1 MKTLIRMWLVALG
14 FSLHASA
21 QDTTPIKIGT
31 NCTFEGQSAE
41 MGVSVRSALRIAVN
55 EINAVGGVGGRKL
68 QLVERDDKADPAIG
82 RAIAEEL
89 VHKEKVIATIGYC
102 NSGVAAK
109 AIDVYQE
116 AKVPLIIPVA
126 TGTAITK
133 KYAPPAAPENYI
145 FRVAMADQLQVD
157 FILKEMIDRR
167 GLSKIAVFADD
178 TGYGEG
184 GLQDVERLL
193 ALRNLKPVIVE
204 RFKQGVADL
213 TPALM
218 RAREAGADVVFT
230 YALGP
235 DIATISRGRQALG
248 WKVQQTGPWG
258 VGFRNHIDLAGA
270 AAEGAVMPQTFVQD
284 GVMNERST
292 ALVLQYAKMNKVR
305 NIPCAMC
312 AAQTYDAMFLLL
324 NALFRAPNLDGPSI
338 RHALENLDRRIP
350 GVIATYQRPFS
361 KDDHEALDSSILLLG
376 QVKHGLVQYA
386 NPADARR
393 AVLSSRSKLAQK

>member
-1 MKTLIRMWLVALG
+1 MKTTILIWVAALG
-14 FSLHASA
+14 FSLNASA
-21 QDTTPIKIGT
+21 QDATPIKIGT
-31 NCTFEGQSAE
+31 NCTFEGQSGE

-89 VHKEKVIATIGYC
+89 VHKEKVVATIGYC
-102 NSGVAAK
+102 NSGVALK
-109 AIDVYQE
+109 AIDVYQA

-126 TGTAITK
+126 TATAITK
-133 KYAPPAAPENYI
+133 KFTPPAAPENYI

-157 FILKEMIDRR
+157 FILKEMIDKR

-184 GLQDVERLL
+184 GLHDIERLL
-193 ALRNLKPVIVE
+193 AFRHLKPVIVE
-204 RFKQGVADL
+204 RFKQGVPDL
-213 TPALM
+213 TPALL
-218 RAREAGADVVFT
+218 RARAAGADVLFT

-235 DIATISRGRQALG
+235 DMATVSKGRQAMG
-248 WKVQQTGPWG
+248 WKVQQTGPWT
-258 VGFRNHIDLAGA
+258 VGFRNHIDLAGS
-270 AAEGAVMPQTFVQD
+270 AAEGAVMPQTFIQD

-292 ALVLQYAKMNKVR
+292 ALVLQYAKMNNVK

-312 AAQTYDAMFLLL
+312 AAQTYDAMYLLL
-324 NALFRAPNLDGPSI
+324 NALFHVQKVDGPSI
-338 RHALENLDRRIP
+338 QHALENLQRRIP

-361 KDDHEALDSSILLLG
+361 KDDHEALDGSILLLG
-376 QVKHGLVQYA
+376 QVKHELVQYA
-386 NPADARR
+386 NPGDAKR
-393 AVLSSRSKLAQK
+393 AVLSSRSKLAKD